1 MKIVYILILAVGL
14 ASFSSCSHPCKSK
27 KCKDFKTQKEAQA
40 TYDSDKK
47 CYKNLDKDGDGV
59 ACEDLPKE

>member
-1 MKIVYILILAVGL
+1 MKLLPLLILAIGL
-14 ASFSSCSHPCKSK
+14 ASCGGSSSPCKSK
-27 KCKDFKTQKEAQA
+27 KCKDFKTQKEAQK
-40 TYDSDKK
+40 TYESDKK